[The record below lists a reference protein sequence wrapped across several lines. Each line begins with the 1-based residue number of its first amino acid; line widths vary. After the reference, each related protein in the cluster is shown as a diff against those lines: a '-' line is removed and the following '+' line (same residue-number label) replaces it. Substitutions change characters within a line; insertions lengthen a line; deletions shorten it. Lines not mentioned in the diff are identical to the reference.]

1 MGRRRVAKELREWIE
16 IVVEDNADDLL
27 RYLRRRVNHPEDAA
41 DLLGRVL
48 LTLWENGA
56 KVPTTDEEARMW
68 SFGIAR
74 NVVREHYRRNVRRLE
89 LADRLRFRLSTS
101 TQSASATD
109 GLAEANI
116 RNAELRRAV
125 MALDESSRELVML
138 VHWDGFSIAS
148 AARLLSINDSTA
160 RTRYGRALR
169 RLERELHNRP
179 SFHEADRPTFAV

>member
-1 MGRRRVAKELREWIE
+1 MGRRHVAQELQDWIE

-27 RYLRRRVNHPEDAA
+27 RYLRRRVHHPEDAA

-56 KVPTTDEEARMW
+56 KVPTTDDEARMW

-74 NVVREHYRRNVRRLE
+74 NVVREHHRHSVKRVE
-89 LADRLRFRLSTS
+89 LAARLRARLATATS
-101 TQSASATD
+101 AGSAD
-109 GLAEANI
+109 GVAEANM
-116 RNAELRRAV
+116 RSAELRRAV
-125 MALDESSRELVML
+125 MALDDGSRELVML

-148 AARLLSINDSTA
+148 AARLLTMNGSTA

-169 RLERELHNRP
+169 RLERELNDRP
-179 SFHEADRPTFAV
+179 LFHEAERPTFAV